1 MSVIDICNKPISI
14 LKNSTISDIIKKLLE
29 NNLSRLIVVEDRKPI
44 GIITEKDVGLFLFS
58 ETTKQGL
65 DDIMIS
71 KIMKPIIF
79 IEENSTPE
87 NSAKM
92 MLEKGVSSLAI
103 GTKENIRGIFTKTD
117 LIKYYLENYSGNNK
131 VVDFMTHEF
140 IFTHTATPLFKVVRK
155 MLENKIS
162 RIIVKDQNEKSV
174 GIISFRDLFR
184 ISIELGSEEDD
195 SGFTIS
201 EQIRKGFLSEEGF
214 GGISLA
220 RDVMS
225 KGIISIKFNDNLK
238 NACKL
243 ILENNISGLAVLDGN
258 NSLTGIISKTDIIK
272 AITIWTNFKNIFKQ
286 GIGSYIFY
294 FRKGLAKYYSRT
306 LSWSEFWVK
315 TVLIENKK

>member
-1 MSVIDICNKPISI
+1 MSVMDICNKPISI

-29 NNLSRLIVVEDRKPI
+29 NNLSRLIVVEDGKPV

-79 IEENSTPE
+79 IEETSTPE

-92 MLEKGVSSLAI
+92 MLKKGVSSLAV
-103 GTKENIRGIFTKTD
+103 GTKENLRGIFTKTD

-140 IFTHTATPLFKVVRK
+140 IFTHTAAPLFKVVRK

-225 KGIISIKFNDNLK
+225 KGIISIKFNDDLK

-272 AITIWTNFKNIFKQ
+272 DIT
-286 GIGSYIFY
+286 
-294 FRKGLAKYYSRT
+294 
-306 LSWSEFWVK
+306 V
-315 TVLIENKK
+315 

>member
-1 MSVIDICNKPISI
+1 MMSVIDICKKPISI
-14 LKNSTISDIIKKLLE
+14 LKNSTISDILKKLLE
-29 NNLSRLIVVEDRKPI
+29 NNLSRLIVVENGKPI

-65 DDIMIS
+65 DDIMIN
-71 KIMKPIIF
+71 KIMRPILF
-79 IEENSTPE
+79 IQDNSTPE
-87 NSAKM
+87 KSAEI

-103 GTKENIRGIFTKTD
+103 GTKDEIDGIFTKTD
-117 LIKYYLENYSGNNK
+117 LVKYYFENYSSNNK
-131 VVDFMTHEF
+131 VVDFMTHEYV
-140 IFTHTATPLFKVVRK
+140 FTHTAAPLFKVVRK
-155 MLENKIS
+155 MIENKIS
-162 RIIVKDQNEKSV
+162 RIIVKDQNEKPV

-225 KGIISIKFNDNLK
+225 KGIISIKFDKDLK

-258 NSLTGIISKTDIIK
+258 NSIVGIISKTDILK
-272 AITIWTNFKNIFKQ
+272 AIKI
-286 GIGSYIFY
+286 
-294 FRKGLAKYYSRT
+294 
-306 LSWSEFWVK
+306 
-315 TVLIENKK
+315 

>member
-1 MSVIDICNKPISI
+1 MSVIDICNKPISV
-14 LKNSTISDIIKKLLE
+14 LKNSSVSDIIKKLLE
-29 NNLSRLIVVEDRKPI
+29 NNLSRLIVIEDGRPI

-71 KIMKPIIF
+71 RMIKQIVF
-79 IEENSTPE
+79 VEETLTPK
-87 NSAKM
+87 NSAKI
-92 MLEKGVSSLAI
+92 MLEKGISSLAI
-103 GTKENIRGIFTKTD
+103 GSKDNLKGIFTKTD

-131 VVDFMTHEF
+131 VVDYMTHEC
-140 IFTHTATPLFKVVRK
+140 IFTHSAAPLFKVVRK

-162 RIIVKDQNEKSV
+162 RIIVKDQNEKPI

-195 SGFTIS
+195 SGYTIS

-225 KGIISIKFNDNLK
+225 KGIISIKFNEDLK
-238 NACKL
+238 NACRL

-258 NSLTGIISKTDIIK
+258 DSLAGIISKTDITK
-272 AITIWTNFKNIFKQ
+272 AI
-286 GIGSYIFY
+286 
-294 FRKGLAKYYSRT
+294 A
-306 LSWSEFWVK
+306 V
-315 TVLIENKK
+315 